1 VYNYVRKNDEIE
13 KETINAST
21 IAIATT
27 RYFLSH
33 LHRSSGLPGPKKLI
47 RPNLAISSFKK
58 GQILKNEEMP
68 NFAQK
73 FVEIKRFNVRISKIL
88 LTFALIFPKL
98 ALQYSILFNIK
109 KMANVPNHFTS
120 GIQS

>member
-1 VYNYVRKNDEIE
+1 
-13 KETINAST
+13 
-21 IAIATT
+21 
-27 RYFLSH
+27 
-33 LHRSSGLPGPKKLI
+33 LPGPKKLI

-120 GIQS
+120 GIQSQKRSNDNPVTAQTRKMLSLTALTPRTPKKHIFT